1 MSSRDLA
8 AFLAEAAA
16 IVGEHHVSAD
26 PAELERLSTATFAT
40 PGRVLGRVRPGSVA
54 ELRQLLRR
62 ATVPLYPVSGG
73 KNWGLG
79 SKAPPRD
86 AVLLDLGR
94 LNRIVAFDEELAT
107 VTVEPGVTFR
117 QLYEFLRQRGSR
129 LFAATTGGSPD
140 GSVVANALERGD
152 GSGPNGDRALHLAAL
167 EVVLPTGEL
176 VHTGFDRFENASCAA
191 LHRFGVGPALDGLFT
206 QSNLGVV
213 TRATIWL
220 SPLPRFLGAVRFS
233 IERDEQLGPLLD
245 AIRRLR
251 LDGTLRSAVGVWN
264 DYRVL
269 SVAERHPGPLPLSRQ
284 AVAQRV
290 GQRWFGLASVYAG
303 SRKLGEAAVDH
314 VEAELRPHV
323 SWLETRVAS
332 GDPRAGQE
340 LFPTD
345 DPAFAFLQGVPHE
358 QSLRSL
364 YFRKPGALPSD
375 LDPDR
380 DRVGALWVCA
390 ALPLRGPVIAR
401 AAASIES
408 VMHEHGFDPLLV
420 LLCHTERTLQL
431 LPMIVFDRD
440 EPGADARALGCHEA
454 LVAGL
459 ALEGHLPQRL
469 ALPAMQ
475 SLPAPRDDFAAV
487 LERLKRALDPAGVL
501 APGRYAP
508 SWEPAEV
515 TSTDRGS
522 RSAAGSASG
531 GR

>member
-1 MSSRDLA
+1 MAIGDFA
-8 AFLAEAAA
+8 AFLAEAAK
-16 IVGEHHVSAD
+16 IVGPEQVSAD
-26 PAELERLSTATFAT
+26 PAELDRLSTATFAT
-40 PGRVLGRVRPGSVA
+40 PGRVMGRVRPGSVG
-54 ELRQLLRR
+54 ELRELFRR

-94 LNRIVAFDEELAT
+94 LNRIVSFDEELAT

-117 QLYEFLRQRGSR
+117 QLYEFLRERGSR

-152 GSGPNGDRALHLAAL
+152 GSGPNGDRALYLAAL
-167 EVVLPTGEL
+167 EVVLPTGEV
-176 VHTGFDRFENASCAA
+176 VHTGFDRFERASSAA

-233 IERDEQLGPLLD
+233 IERDEQLAPLLD
-245 AIRRLR
+245 AIRQLR

-269 SVAERHPGPLPLSRQ
+269 SVAERHPGPVPLSRQ

-323 SWLETRVAS
+323 SSLETRVAS
-332 GDPRAGQE
+332 GDPRAGCE
-340 LFPTD
+340 LLPTD

-364 YFRKPGALPSD
+364 YFRKPGALPSE

-390 ALPLRGPVIAR
+390 TLPLRGPVIAR
-401 AAASIES
+401 AAASVES
-408 VMHEHGFDPLLV
+408 AMLDHGFEPLLV

-440 EPGADARALGCHEA
+440 EPGADARALACHDA

-469 ALPAMQ
+469 ALPAMRA
-475 SLPAPRDDFAAV
+475 LPAPRDDFAAV
-487 LERLKRALDPAGVL
+487 FERLKRTLDPAGVL
-501 APGRYAP
+501 APGRYDF
-508 SWEPAEV
+508 PA
-515 TSTDRGS
+515 S
-522 RSAAGSASG
+522 R
-531 GR
+531 